1 MDPDSSNPTHSY
13 KALLFICCG
22 VTFTCYLGSYMRI
35 PVVPLF
41 AKSFGANTAE
51 VGMIN
56 SSFLFTAGLLS
67 LPLGIL
73 SDRLG
78 RKLLIL
84 CGLLISALTSVMLYF
99 SGSAQQLMWI
109 YVLFGMGLAAFAPTM
124 MSFVADFSPITHLG
138 RSYGWYTLAI
148 YGGMSLGPAVGG
160 MTAQRFGFLS
170 VFLVSGILVFSLF
183 WLVLFYLPRARHVL
197 VNRPPRRNTRVVAKE
212 FLGNT
217 PLLACWMV
225 TLGGCFGL
233 GMFVTFIPL
242 HAQGH
247 GVSIGGIGIIFA
259 TQAVCNALSRI
270 PFGQLSDKVARRS
283 NLVIVGLLGFAVCM
297 FGFGLA
303 RSLGTFMVFAA
314 GLGISMGVAFTAV
327 GALIS
332 EVVPADARGLAMGGY
347 NSCIYFGMMLSSL
360 AMGIIIERI
369 GFKNSFFAVAGVNL
383 SAILFF
389 YLMFNRAAAAAAPK
403 AVTQLPGG
411 ADCRTRD

>member
-1 MDPDSSNPTHSY
+1 MDPDPGNPTHSY

-41 AKSFGANTAE
+41 AKSFGANTAG

-99 SGSAQQLMWI
+99 SSSAQQLMWI
-109 YVLFGMGLAAFAPTM
+109 YMLFGMGLAAFAPTM
-124 MSFVADFSPITHLG
+124 MSFVADFSPLTHLG

-170 VFLVSGILVFSLF
+170 VFLVSGVLIFALF
-183 WLVLFYLPRARHVL
+183 WLVLCYLPRARHVL
-197 VNRPPRRNTRVVAKE
+197 INRPPKRNTRVVAKE
-212 FLGNT
+212 FLKNT

-247 GVSIGGIGIIFA
+247 GVSISGIGIIFA

-283 NLVIVGLLGFAVCM
+283 NLVIVGLLCFALCM

-303 RSLGTFMVFAA
+303 HSLVTFMVFAA

-360 AMGIIIERI
+360 VMGIIIERI

-389 YLMFNRAAAAAAPK
+389 YLMFNRTAAAAAPK
-403 AVTQLPGG
+403 VVTQLPGE
-411 ADCRTRD
+411 ADCRSRD